1 MMKMIKALIVVVT
14 YVSWIV
20 TFFIALVF
28 RFKHPELTE
37 TQLIIIYAQ
46 KYWYNFVLLIISYF
60 ILSNWKRNDY
70 K

>member
-1 MMKMIKALIVVVT
+1 MMKMIKALIVVAT
-14 YVSWIV
+14 YISWIV

-28 RFKHPELTE
+28 IFKHPELTE
-37 TQLIIIYAQ
+37 TQLIIIYIQ

>member
-1 MMKMIKALIVVVT
+1 MMKMIKALIVVAT
-14 YVSWIV
+14 YISWIV
-20 TFFIALVF
+20 TFFISLVF

-37 TQLIIIYAQ
+37 TQLIIIYIQ